1 MSKSFRFPQR
11 EMLTKTITLKEV
23 LNLYRSKNEK
33 RITLIVAKFTLNGN
47 EEV

>member
-1 MSKSFRFPQR
+1 
-11 EMLTKTITLKEV
+11 
-23 LNLYRSKNEK
+23 LYRSKNEK